1 MKIKHL
7 TPFILSLFSVGFL
20 TSCNNVP
27 TNKEVPSVD
36 DFLAKNEE
44 TVEAKITLS
53 FPGNNQSISILKPNV
68 VNYIDAMHKQAE
80 AIVDDYI
87 PHDFYAYADSKLTSD
102 AIGSVS
108 NDTDKVRIRDY
119 LSSNNE
125 SKSKNVSFVFDATG
139 FAEGTEFVVKVSQN
153 EDLSNAIEVETTGN
167 YVTVNNL
174 FAGATY
180 YWQVSSKDNSVQS
193 PIQNF
198 KTNDGFRMVTA
209 EGITNI
215 RDIGGRRV
223 SGGKRI
229 KQGLIFRGSEL
240 VDAEYNAPDSGDKHS
255 KTLTEE
261 NKKVLQ
267 DELLIGYE
275 FDFRGNAEANN
286 ITESPLK
293 DETHNVLYKRIS
305 SVTSYDYTFA
315 KSDAEWALVEEM
327 FRAFINANER
337 HVYFHCWGGADRT
350 GTTAFLLAA
359 VLGSS
364 ITDLIIDFELTS
376 FSRNVRPHDEYTKI
390 YRMPSLLYEIFKG
403 DFFAPFREENKPL
416 KDIIAD
422 YMISK
427 TNLTQADFDALR
439 ENLLED

>member
-1 MKIKHL
+1 MPL
-7 TPFILSLFSVGFL
+7 DNFV
-20 TSCNNVP
+20 
-27 TNKEVPSVD
+27 
-36 DFLAKNEE
+36 AKNEE
-44 TVEAKITLS
+44 TVETKISLS
-53 FPGNNQSISILKPNV
+53 FPANNQTISILKPKV
-68 VNYIDAMHKQAE
+68 ANYIDAMHKQAE
-80 AIVDDYI
+80 AIVNDYV
-87 PHDFYAYADSKLTSD
+87 PHDFYSYANSKIASG
-102 AIGSVS
+102 ASGSVS
-108 NDTDKVRIRDY
+108 NDTDNVRIRDY

-139 FAEGTEFVVKVSQN
+139 FAEGTIYVVKVSPN
-153 EDLSNAIEVETTGN
+153 EDLSDAIEVETTGN
-167 YVTVNNL
+167 YATINNL

-193 PIQNF
+193 PVQKF

-209 EGITNI
+209 EGVTNI
-215 RDIGGRRV
+215 RDMGGRSV

-240 VDAEYNAPDSGDKHS
+240 VDADYIASNSGDKHY
-255 KTLTEE
+255 KTLNDE
-261 NKKVLQ
+261 NKKILQ
-267 DELLIGYE
+267 DELSIGYE
-275 FDFRGNAEANN
+275 FDFRGDAEANN

-293 DETHNVLYKRIS
+293 DETHDVLYKRIS
-305 SVTSYDYTFA
+305 SVTSYDYTFD
-315 KSDAEWALVEEM
+315 KSAEEWALVAEM

-350 GTTAFLLAA
+350 GTAAFLLAA

-376 FSRNVRPHDEYTKI
+376 FSRNVRPHDEYTNI

-403 DFFAPFREENKPL
+403 DSFAPFRAENKPL

-427 TNLTQADFDALR
+427 TDLTQADFDALR
-439 ENLLED
+439 TNLLED